1 MNTFLY
7 ATTTPMMWTFRIAVL
22 VRVIVSYAAVM
33 AQFTVSALS
42 RTPTADRS
50 KSISDSVVFIGI
62 FVPAV
67 TDWVPGRPPWC
78 PFREINR

>member
-50 KSISDSVVFIGI
+50 KSISDGMVFYRHLCVGGGGLGARAK
-62 FVPAV
+62 VRADP
-67 TDWVPGRPPWC
+67 
-78 PFREINR
+78 